1 MKVVKNRK
9 GFTLVELLAVIV
21 ILALIMGIAAYSM
34 QGVTENVRISS
45 MKSSALSF
53 IDGVRTSLLSTM
65 NLEAGYYYFN
75 EKILETDVESPW
87 GGNYVYYNKVDDEGN
102 PDTITSSLNTNGY
115 ATANESS
122 STSKVCGGE
131 NSGSFVRVKALENG
145 TYSYEACLYDS
156 LGHFVYASEQVLTNS
171 STKSDYYKTGDA
183 GSTVEVDTN
192 GKIK

>member
-65 NLEAGYYYFN
+65 NLKEGNYYFN

-87 GGNYVYYNKVDDEGN
+87 GGKYVYYNKTENGTPDE
-102 PDTITSSLNTNGY
+102 TTSSLNANGY
-115 ATANESS
+115 ATAAE
-122 STSKVCGGE
+122 TDDKVCGG
-131 NSGSFVRVKALENG
+131 NGSFVRVRALGNG

-171 STKSDYYKTGDA
+171 STKSDYYRQNAATDA
-183 GSTVEVDTN
+183 TFCLSN
-192 GKIK
+192 GTIDSCE